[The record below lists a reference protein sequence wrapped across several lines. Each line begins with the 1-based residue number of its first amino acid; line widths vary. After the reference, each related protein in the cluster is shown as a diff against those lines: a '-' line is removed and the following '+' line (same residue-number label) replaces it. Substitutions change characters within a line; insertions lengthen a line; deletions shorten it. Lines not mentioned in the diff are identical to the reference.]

1 MGIVI
6 AILLFS
12 GIVIFHELGHFLLAK
27 ANKIHVDEFSLG
39 LGPTLFGKVIGGT
52 KFSLKLL
59 PFGGA
64 CMMGEDEA
72 EELPAPLP
80 MESHLHSSDAQGA
93 YGMEGSASDSGG
105 EAISRTSAD
114 GAAANPDEGS
124 FNSKSVWARIS
135 VIAAGPIFN
144 LILAWILCV
153 IMVAWVGYRAPVIG
167 EVSDGYS
174 AKEQGIQAG
183 DTITGINGKRIYL
196 WNEITLANLMNS
208 EGGEMEITYLRDG
221 KETTVVLEPR
231 ALEGDMNKR
240 LGITSTAES
249 VRPGFLGSLQYGAYT
264 VRYWIHYTIDCLKM
278 LVGGKVGI
286 QDMSGPVGIVDAV
299 DETYQ
304 SSRSAGMKILI
315 LNLLNFAILLTA
327 NLGIMNLLPIPALD
341 GGRLVFLFVEAVR
354 GKRVP
359 PEKEGMV
366 HFAGLAVLMVLMV
379 VVMYNDIVKL
389 L

>member
-12 GIVIFHELGHFLLAK
+12 AIVIFHELGHFLLAK

-39 LGPTLFGKVIGGT
+39 LGPTLIGKEIGGT

-80 MESHLHSSDAQGA
+80 IQSHQHTV
-93 YGMEGSASDSGG
+93 YGKETSGEDVSASG
-105 EAISRTSAD
+105 SRTEAVLPIYGKD
-114 GAAANPDEGS
+114 GAADSAEGS

-144 LILAWILCV
+144 LILAWILCM
-153 IMVAWVGYRAPVIG
+153 IMVAWIGYRAPVVG

-174 AKEQGIQAG
+174 AKEQGMRTG
-183 DTITGINGKRIYL
+183 DRITEIDGKRIYL
-196 WNEITLANLMNS
+196 WDEISLANLLNS
-208 EGGEMEITYLRDG
+208 EGRETEITYLRDG

-231 ALEGDMNKR
+231 ALEGDMYRR

-249 VRPGFLGSLQYGAYT
+249 VRPGLLGSMQYGAYT
-264 VRYWIHYTIDCLKM
+264 VRYWINYTIDCLKM
-278 LVGGKVGI
+278 LVGGNVGI
-286 QDMSGPVGIVDAV
+286 RDMSGPVGIVDAV

-304 SSRSAGMKILI
+304 SSRSAGMKILV

-379 VVMYNDIVKL
+379 VVMYNDIMKL

>member
-1 MGIVI
+1 MGIII

-12 GIVIFHELGHFLLAK
+12 AIVIFHELGHFLLAK
-27 ANKIHVDEFSLG
+27 ANKIYVEEFSLG
-39 LGPTLFGKVIGGT
+39 LGPTLIGKEFFGT

-80 MESHLHSSDAQGA
+80 MNAHQHASVN
-93 YGMEGSASDSGG
+93 MEQKQKKRPA
-105 EAISRTSAD
+105 
-114 GAAANPDEGS
+114 EGH

-135 VIAAGPIFN
+135 VIVAGPIFN

-153 IMVAWVGYRAPVIG
+153 IMVAWIGYRAPVVG

-174 AKEQGIQAG
+174 AKEQGMQAG
-183 DTITGINGKRIYL
+183 DTITRIDGKRIHL
-196 WNEITLANLMNS
+196 WDEISLSNLMNFD
-208 EGGEMEITYLRDG
+208 GGNTEITYLRDG
-221 KETTVVLEPR
+221 KETTVMLEPR
-231 ALEGDMNKR
+231 ALEGDTNKR
-240 LGITSTAES
+240 LGITSAS
-249 VRPGFLGSLQYGAYT
+249 GFVRPGFLGSMQYGAYT
-264 VRYWIHYTIDCLKM
+264 VKYWIDYTIDCLKM
-278 LVGGKVGI
+278 LVSGKVGI
-286 QDMSGPVGIVDAV
+286 RDMSGPVGIVDVV
-299 DETYQ
+299 DETYKN
-304 SSRSAGMKILI
+304 SRPAGLKIVV
-315 LNLLNFAILLTA
+315 LNLMNFAILLTA

-354 GKRVP
+354 RKRIP

-379 VVMYNDIVKL
+379 VVMYNDIMKIL
-389 L
+389 

>member
-12 GIVIFHELGHFLLAK
+12 AIVIFHELGHFLLAK
-27 ANKIHVDEFSLG
+27 ANKIQVDEFSLG
-39 LGPTLFGKVIGGT
+39 LGPTLFGKVIGET

-72 EELPAPLP
+72 DD
-80 MESHLHSSDAQGA
+80 MS
-93 YGMEGSASDSGG
+93 
-105 EAISRTSAD
+105 
-114 GAAANPDEGS
+114 EGS
-124 FNSKSVWARIS
+124 FNSKPVWARIS

-153 IMVAWVGYRAPVIG
+153 ILVAWVGYRAPAVG

-174 AKEQGIQAG
+174 AKEQGIRAG
-183 DTITGINGKRIYL
+183 DTITEINGRRIYL
-196 WNEITLANLMNS
+196 WNEITLANLMNT
-208 EGGEMEITYLRDG
+208 EGGEMEITYMRGG

-231 ALEGDMNKR
+231 ALEGDLNKR

-249 VRPGFLGSLQYGAYT
+249 VRPGFFGSLQYGAYT
-264 VRYWIHYTIDCLKM
+264 VRYWINYTVECLKM

-304 SSRSAGMKILI
+304 SSRSAGIKILI
-315 LNLLNFAILLTA
+315 LNLMNFAILLTA

-379 VVMYNDIVKL
+379 VVMYNDIMRL
-389 L
+389 F

>member
-72 EELPAPLP
+72 EEFSAPFP
-80 MESHLHSSDAQGA
+80 RESHVHTGEETDVEEVYLRTSA
-93 YGMEGSASDSGG
+93 EGSAEDPS
-105 EAISRTSAD
+105 
-114 GAAANPDEGS
+114 EGS

-153 IMVAWVGYRAPVIG
+153 IMVAWVGYRAPVVG

-174 AKEQGIQAG
+174 AKEQGIRAG
-183 DTITGINGKRIYL
+183 DTITRIDGKRIYL
-196 WNEITLANLMNS
+196 WDEITLANLMNS
-208 EGGEMEITYLRDG
+208 EGGEIEITYQRDG

-231 ALEGDMNKR
+231 ALEGDLNKR
-240 LGITSTAES
+240 LGITSTAGSEKT
-249 VRPGFLGSLQYGAYT
+249 GILGSLQYGAYT
-264 VRYWIHYTIDCLKM
+264 VRYWINYTMDCLKM

-286 QDMSGPVGIVDAV
+286 RDMSGPVGIVDAV
-299 DETYQ
+299 DATYQ
-304 SSRSAGMKILI
+304 SSRSAGIQILV

-341 GGRLVFLFVEAVR
+341 GGRLVFLFMEAVR

-379 VVMYNDIVKL
+379 VVMYNDIIKL